1 MDFHRTKGEDNINCI
16 SDKNKLESVL
26 ESRLDLRK
34 KYCRRILYSR
44 AINGMLE
51 KDLGVGKTLA
61 FTQGSED
68 GMGLRGTESH
78 SCDYSLGAGTEKRL
92 I

>member
-1 MDFHRTKGEDNINCI
+1 MECWKRMW
-16 SDKNKLESVL
+16 VL
-26 ESRLDLRK
+26 GR
-34 KYCRRILYSR
+34 
-44 AINGMLE
+44 
-51 KDLGVGKTLA
+51 LA

-78 SCDYSLGAGTEKRL
+78 SCGYSLGAGTEKRL